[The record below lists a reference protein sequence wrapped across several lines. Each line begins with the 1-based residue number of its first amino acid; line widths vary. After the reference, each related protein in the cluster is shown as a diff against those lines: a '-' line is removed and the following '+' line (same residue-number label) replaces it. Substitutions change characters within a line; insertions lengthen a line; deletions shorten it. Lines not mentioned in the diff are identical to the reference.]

1 MHLHVP
7 HKIMYCSQDMEATN
21 LFINIWMD
29 KENVIYTHVN
39 VDAPWSY

>member
-7 HKIMYCSQDMEATN
+7 HTIMYCRQDTEATN
-21 LFINIWMD
+21 LFINIRMD

-39 VDAPWSY
+39 VDAP